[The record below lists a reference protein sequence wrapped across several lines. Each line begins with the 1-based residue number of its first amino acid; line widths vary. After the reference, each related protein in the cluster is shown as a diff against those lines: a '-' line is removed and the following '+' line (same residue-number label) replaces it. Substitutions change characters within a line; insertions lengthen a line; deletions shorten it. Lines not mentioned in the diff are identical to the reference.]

1 MDKEKFAAILP
12 VIIGGLVSKITEEK
26 GFHED
31 EAFEAL
37 YNSELYATLEKEET
51 KVWTFSVLTLF
62 DLYQTEESTGKLEL
76 PEY

>member
-12 VIIGGLVSKITEEK
+12 VIIGGLVGKIAEEN
-26 GFHED
+26 GLHED

-37 YNSELYATLEKEET
+37 YNSELYANLEKEET

-62 DLYQTEESTGKLEL
+62 DLYRAEKSTGKLEL